1 MRRRR
6 TMKLRFLA
14 AALALAA
21 APTVAHAQRFTAEYD
36 GAAYGVI
43 ALGKAEISAAA
54 SDDRYDA
61 TGKLHTVGLAVLF
74 GKAAADATATGRL
87 AGGAAA
93 PSVYTL
99 LHDYHGGIRHL
110 RVEWGGP
117 KVAIASDP
125 PRNYVGEIPTTDAQQ
140 REGRDPLST
149 LVTLGAHVAAT
160 GRCAGAFRVFD
171 GFYVYDLTMSDA
183 GPPGRYRRGDIDL
196 PVVRCTM
203 RQQRVAGYARR
214 ADLAKELPP
223 ASIWFAI
230 LPGMPVAV
238 LTRFSTGLPLG
249 EATIS
254 LTHLEVD

>member
-1 MRRRR
+1 MSL
-6 TMKLRFLA
+6 LRCA
-14 AALALAA
+14 AALAFFLAA
-21 APTVAHAQRFTAEYD
+21 PAFAQTPAGESFTAEYD

-43 ALGKAEISAAA
+43 ALGKAQVSATA
-54 SDDRYDA
+54 SDNRYDA

-74 GKAAADATATGRL
+74 GKAAADAAATGRL
-87 AGGAAA
+87 ADGVAS

-117 KVAIASDP
+117 RVAITSDP
-125 PRNYVGEIPTTDAQQ
+125 PRDYHGDIPTTDAQQ

-149 LVTLGAHVAAT
+149 MITLGAHVAAT
-160 GRCAGAFRVFD
+160 GRCAGSFRVFD

-203 RQQRVAGYARR
+203 RQKRVAGYARR
-214 ADLAKELPP
+214 ADLDKALPP

-230 LPGMPVAV
+230 LPDMPIAV

-254 LTHLEVD
+254 LTHLEQR